1 MSKEVNEERAPQT
14 VTDVKE
20 MLTKHSNG
28 EIQRTIQNCITILQ
42 NDHVLADAPD
52 NRYSTWRKLWVA
64 LAESE
69 KQLGLNITDAQI
81 EELKAHIYDI
91 DYEKEAEYESKL
103 RHDVMAHIYAYGD
116 VCPDARAI
124 IHLGATSCYVTDN
137 ADILLM
143 REGLCEIR
151 TLLVNAIAAV
161 SDFAEKYKG
170 LPILAYTHFQAAQP
184 TTLGKRAT
192 LWLNDLVEDLKR
204 LDFELGNLKFFG
216 CKGTT
221 GTGAS
226 FLQLFDDEEKVFALE
241 KLIAEKFGFTEVVPV
256 SGQTYSRKIDAYVL
270 DVLSDIA
277 QSAAKFSS
285 DIRLMCH
292 MKEVDE
298 PFETKQIGSSAMAYK
313 KNPMRSERVASLA
326 RYVMIDALNP
336 AITEAQQWLERT
348 LDDSANKRISVPEA
362 FLATSG
368 ILNLYINVISGLRVY
383 DKVIKKNLDRELPF
397 MATEN
402 ILMYLVEE
410 KGFDRQV
417 AHEKIR
423 VHSIAAG
430 EHVKVEGGDNDLLSR
445 LIGDRELGL
454 SAEEIEK
461 ICDAHGF
468 CGLAEKQTEIFLAKV
483 RKDVLEKNS
492 DLLGVEAQVKV

>member
-1 MSKEVNEERAPQT
+1 MKDKYVSPLCERY
-14 VTDVKE
+14 
-20 MLTKHSNG
+20 
-28 EIQRTIQNCITILQ
+28 
-42 NDHVLADAPD
+42 ADEKMQKIFSPD

-69 KQLGLNITDAQI
+69 KQLGLNITDAQF

-454 SAEEIEK
+454 TAEEIEK

>member
-1 MSKEVNEERAPQT
+1 MRDKYVSPLCERY
-14 VTDVKE
+14 
-20 MLTKHSNG
+20 
-28 EIQRTIQNCITILQ
+28 
-42 NDHVLADAPD
+42 ADEKMQKIFSPD

-69 KQLGLNITDAQI
+69 KELGLNITDEQI
-81 EELKAHIYDI
+81 AEMKSHIYDI
-91 DYEKEAEYESKL
+91 DYEKEAEYERQL
-103 RHDVMAHIYAYGD
+103 RHDVMAHIYTYGD
-116 VCPDARAI
+116 SCPTARGI

-137 ADILLM
+137 ADTLLM
-143 REGLCEIR
+143 KEGLEAVKA
-151 TLLVNAIAAV
+151 LLVNAIKAV
-161 SDFAEKYKG
+161 YDFADKYKS
-170 LPILAYTHFQAAQP
+170 LPVLAYTHFQAAQP

-192 LWLNDLVEDLKR
+192 LWLNDLAEDYKRVEW
-204 LDFELGNLKFFG
+204 EIENLKFFG

-226 FLQLFDDEEKVFALE
+226 FLQLFGDEEKVFELE
-241 KLIAEKFGFTEVVPV
+241 KLIAKKFGFKKIVPV
-256 SGQTYSRKIDAYVL
+256 SGQTYSRKTDSFIL
-270 DVLSDIA
+270 NVLSGIA

-313 KNPMRSERVASLA
+313 KNPMRSERIASLA
-326 RYVMIDALNP
+326 RYVMVDALNP

-368 ILNLYINVISGLRVY
+368 ILNLYVNVISGLNVY
-383 DKVIKKNLDRELPF
+383 PKVIKKNLDAELPF

-410 KGFDRQV
+410 KGFDRQWT
-417 AHEKIR
+417 HEKIR
-423 VHSIAAG
+423 VHSIEAG
-430 EHVKVEGGDNDLLSR
+430 YNVKVNGGDNDLIDR
-445 LIGDRELGL
+445 LLKDDELKL
-454 SAEEIEK
+454 TREEIDK
-461 ICDAHGF
+461 IFDAKGF
-468 CGLAEKQTEIFLAKV
+468 CGLAEKQTDKFLSEVKNEII
-483 RKDVLEKNS
+483 DKNAG
-492 DLLGVEAQVKV
+492 LLGLKAEVNV

>member
-1 MSKEVNEERAPQT
+1 MQKIFS
-14 VTDVKE
+14 
-20 MLTKHSNG
+20 
-28 EIQRTIQNCITILQ
+28 
-42 NDHVLADAPD
+42 PD

-454 SAEEIEK
+454 TAEEIEK

>member
-1 MSKEVNEERAPQT
+1 MKDKYVSPLCERY
-14 VTDVKE
+14 
-20 MLTKHSNG
+20 
-28 EIQRTIQNCITILQ
+28 
-42 NDHVLADAPD
+42 ADEKMQKVFSPD

-241 KLIAEKFGFTEVVPV
+241 KLIAEKFGFTEVIPV

-445 LIGDRELGL
+445 LIGDKELGL
-454 SAEEIEK
+454 TAEEIEK

>member
-1 MSKEVNEERAPQT
+1 MRDKYVSPLCERY
-14 VTDVKE
+14 
-20 MLTKHSNG
+20 
-28 EIQRTIQNCITILQ
+28 
-42 NDHVLADAPD
+42 ADEKMQKIFSPD

-69 KQLGLNITDAQI
+69 KELGLNITDEQI
-81 EELKAHIYDI
+81 AEMKSHIYDI
-91 DYEKEAEYESKL
+91 DYEKEAEYERQL
-103 RHDVMAHIYAYGD
+103 RHDVMAHIYTYGD
-116 VCPDARAI
+116 SCPTARGI

-137 ADILLM
+137 ADTLLM
-143 REGLCEIR
+143 KEGLEAVKA
-151 TLLVNAIAAV
+151 LLVNAIKAV
-161 SDFAEKYKG
+161 YDFADKYKS
-170 LPILAYTHFQAAQP
+170 LPVLAYTHFQAAQP

-192 LWLNDLVEDLKR
+192 LWLNDLAEDYKRVEWEID
-204 LDFELGNLKFFG
+204 NLKFFG

-226 FLQLFDDEEKVFALE
+226 FLQLFGDEEKVFELE
-241 KLIAEKFGFTEVVPV
+241 KLIAKKFGFKKIVPV
-256 SGQTYSRKIDAYVL
+256 SGQTYSRKTDSFIL
-270 DVLSDIA
+270 NVLSGIA

-313 KNPMRSERVASLA
+313 KNPMRSERIASLA
-326 RYVMIDALNP
+326 RYVMVDALNP

-368 ILNLYINVISGLRVY
+368 ILNLYVNVISGLNVY
-383 DKVIKKNLDRELPF
+383 PKVIKKNLDAELPF

-410 KGFDRQV
+410 KGFDRQWT
-417 AHEKIR
+417 HEKIR
-423 VHSIAAG
+423 VHSIEAG
-430 EHVKVEGGDNDLLSR
+430 YNVKVNGGDNDLIDR
-445 LIGDRELGL
+445 LLKDDELKLTRE
-454 SAEEIEK
+454 EVDK
-461 ICDAHGF
+461 IFDAKGF
-468 CGLAEKQTEIFLAKV
+468 CGLAEKQTEKFLSEV
-483 RKDVLEKNS
+483 KNEII
-492 DLLGVEAQVKV
+492 DKNAGLLGLKAEVNV

>member
-1 MSKEVNEERAPQT
+1 MKDKYVSPLCERY
-14 VTDVKE
+14 
-20 MLTKHSNG
+20 
-28 EIQRTIQNCITILQ
+28 
-42 NDHVLADAPD
+42 ADEKMQKIFSPD

-241 KLIAEKFGFTEVVPV
+241 KLIAEKFGFSEVVPV

-454 SAEEIEK
+454 TAEEIEK

>member
-1 MSKEVNEERAPQT
+1 MKDKYVSPLCERY
-14 VTDVKE
+14 
-20 MLTKHSNG
+20 
-28 EIQRTIQNCITILQ
+28 
-42 NDHVLADAPD
+42 ADEKMQKIFSPD

-204 LDFELGNLKFFG
+204 LDFELGYLKFFG

-445 LIGDRELGL
+445 LIGDKELGL
-454 SAEEIEK
+454 TAEEIEK

>member
-1 MSKEVNEERAPQT
+1 MSGCDIIIDAMKDKYVSPLCERY
-14 VTDVKE
+14 
-20 MLTKHSNG
+20 
-28 EIQRTIQNCITILQ
+28 
-42 NDHVLADAPD
+42 ADEKMQKIFSPD

-241 KLIAEKFGFTEVVPV
+241 KLIAEKFGFSEVVPV

-454 SAEEIEK
+454 TAEEIEK

>member
-1 MSKEVNEERAPQT
+1 MKDKYVSPLCERY
-14 VTDVKE
+14 
-20 MLTKHSNG
+20 
-28 EIQRTIQNCITILQ
+28 
-42 NDHVLADAPD
+42 ADEKMQKIFSPD

-423 VHSIAAG
+423 VYSIAAG

-454 SAEEIEK
+454 TAEEIEK

>member
-1 MSKEVNEERAPQT
+1 MRDKYVSPLCERY
-14 VTDVKE
+14 
-20 MLTKHSNG
+20 
-28 EIQRTIQNCITILQ
+28 
-42 NDHVLADAPD
+42 ADEKMQKIFSPD

-69 KQLGLNITDAQI
+69 KELGLNITDEQI
-81 EELKAHIYDI
+81 AEMKSHIYDI
-91 DYEKEAEYESKL
+91 DYEKEAEYERQL
-103 RHDVMAHIYAYGD
+103 RHDVMAHIYTYGD
-116 VCPDARAI
+116 SCPTARGI

-137 ADILLM
+137 ADTLLM
-143 REGLCEIR
+143 KEGLEVVKA
-151 TLLVNAIAAV
+151 LLVNAIKAV
-161 SDFAEKYKG
+161 YDFADKYKS
-170 LPILAYTHFQAAQP
+170 LPVLAYTHFQAAQP

-192 LWLNDLVEDLKR
+192 LWLNDLAEDYKRVEW
-204 LDFELGNLKFFG
+204 EIENLKFFG

-226 FLQLFDDEEKVFALE
+226 FLQLFGDEEKVFELE
-241 KLIAEKFGFTEVVPV
+241 KLIAKKFGFKKIVPV
-256 SGQTYSRKIDAYVL
+256 SGQTYSRKTDSFIL
-270 DVLSDIA
+270 NVLSGIA

-313 KNPMRSERVASLA
+313 KNPMRSERIASLA
-326 RYVMIDALNP
+326 RYVMVDALNP

-368 ILNLYINVISGLRVY
+368 ILNLYVNVISGLNVY
-383 DKVIKKNLDRELPF
+383 PKVIKKNLDAELPF

-410 KGFDRQV
+410 KGFDRQWT
-417 AHEKIR
+417 HEKIR
-423 VHSIAAG
+423 VHSIEAG
-430 EHVKVEGGDNDLLSR
+430 YNVKVNGGDNDLIDR
-445 LIGDRELGL
+445 LLKDDELKL
-454 SAEEIEK
+454 TREEIDK
-461 ICDAHGF
+461 IFDAKGF
-468 CGLAEKQTEIFLAKV
+468 CGLAEKQTEKFLSEV
-483 RKDVLEKNS
+483 KNEII
-492 DLLGVEAQVKV
+492 DKNAGLLGLKAEVNV

>member
-1 MSKEVNEERAPQT
+1 MKDKYESPLCERYA
-14 VTDVKE
+14 DEK
-20 MLTKHSNG
+20 M
-28 EIQRTIQNCITILQ
+28 QRIFS
-42 NDHVLADAPD
+42 AD
-52 NRYSTWRKLWVA
+52 NKYSTWRKLWVA

-69 KQLGLNITDAQI
+69 RELGLNISQAQI
-81 EELKAHIYDI
+81 DEMNAHLYDI
-91 DYEKEAEYESKL
+91 DYDKEREYEQKL
-103 RHDVMAHIYAYGD
+103 RHDVMAHIYAFGD
-116 VCPDARAI
+116 VCPNARPI

-137 ADILLM
+137 TDILLL
-143 REGLCEIR
+143 REGLLQIKA
-151 TLLVNAIAAV
+151 LLVNAIAAV
-161 SDFAEKYKG
+161 CDFAEKYKD

-192 LWLNDLVEDLKR
+192 LWLNDLTEDLKR
-204 LDFELGNLKFFG
+204 LDFELNNLKFFG

-226 FLQLFDDEEKVFALE
+226 FLQLFGSVAKVFELE
-241 KLIAEKFGFTEVVPV
+241 KLIAARFGFEKVIPV
-256 SGQTYSRKIDAYVL
+256 SGQTYSRKIDSFVL
-270 DVLSDIA
+270 NVLSDIA

-298 PFETKQIGSSAMAYK
+298 PFESKQIGSSAMAYK
-313 KNPMRSERVASLA
+313 RNPMRSERIASLS

-368 ILNLYINVISGLRVY
+368 VLNLYINVISGLKVY
-383 DKVIKKNLDRELPF
+383 DKVIAKNLRAELPF

-402 ILMYLVEE
+402 ILMYLVEN
-410 KGFDRQV
+410 KGFDRQA

-430 EHVKVEGGDNDLLSR
+430 NRVKLEGGDNDLIDR
-445 LIGDRELGL
+445 LIADPDLKLTR
-454 SAEEIEK
+454 EEIDK
-461 ICDAHGF
+461 ITAAHGF
-468 CGLAEKQTEIFLAKV
+468 CGLASEQTSRFCKEV
-483 RKDVLEKNS
+483 REEVLKPNEN
-492 DLLGVEAQVKV
+492 LLGVKAQVNV

>member
-1 MSKEVNEERAPQT
+1 MKDKYVSPLCERY
-14 VTDVKE
+14 
-20 MLTKHSNG
+20 
-28 EIQRTIQNCITILQ
+28 
-42 NDHVLADAPD
+42 ADEKMQKIFSPD

-454 SAEEIEK
+454 TAEEIEK

-483 RKDVLEKNS
+483 RKDVLEKNF

>member
-1 MSKEVNEERAPQT
+1 MKDKYVSPLCERYA
-14 VTDVKE
+14 DEK
-20 MLTKHSNG
+20 M
-28 EIQRTIQNCITILQ
+28 QRIFS
-42 NDHVLADAPD
+42 PD

-69 KQLGLNITDAQI
+69 QQLGLSITDEQI
-81 EELKAHIYDI
+81 AEMKAHIYDI
-91 DYEKEAEYESKL
+91 DYDKENEFEKKL
-103 RHDVMAHIYAYGD
+103 RHDVMAHIYAYGE
-116 VCPDARAI
+116 VCPDARPI
-124 IHLGATSCYVTDN
+124 IHLGATSCFVTDN
-137 ADILLM
+137 TDIILM
-143 REGLCEIR
+143 REGLNEIKA
-151 TLLVNAIAAV
+151 LLVNAIKAV
-161 SDFAEKYKG
+161 YDFADEYKD

-192 LWLNDLVEDLKR
+192 LWLNDLAEDLKR
-204 LDFELGNLKFFG
+204 LDFELSGLMFFG

-226 FLQLFDDEEKVFALE
+226 FLQLFNDEEKVFKLE
-241 KLIAEKFGFTEVVPV
+241 KLIAEKFGFDKIVPV
-256 SGQTYSRKIDAYVL
+256 SGQTYSRKIDSYVL
-270 DVLSDIA
+270 GVLSDIA

-298 PFETKQIGSSAMAYK
+298 PFETNQIGSSAMAYK
-313 KNPMRSERVASLA
+313 KNPMRSERIASLA
-326 RYVMIDALNP
+326 RYVMIDSLNP

-383 DKVIKKNLDRELPF
+383 PKVIEKNLNSELPF

-402 ILMYLVEE
+402 VLMYLVEE
-410 KGFDRQV
+410 KGFDRQI

-423 VHSIAAG
+423 VHSIEAG
-430 EHVKVEGGDNDLLSR
+430 RNVKEKGGDNDLIDR
-445 LIGDRELGL
+445 LLNDDELHL
-454 SAEEIEK
+454 TREEIEK
-461 ICDAHGF
+461 TMNAHGF
-468 CGLAEKQTEIFLAKV
+468 CGLAKRQTELFLADVK
-483 RKDVLEKNS
+483 KDILDKNA
-492 DLLGVEAQVKV
+492 DLLGLKAVVNV

>member
-1 MSKEVNEERAPQT
+1 MKDKYVSPLCERY
-14 VTDVKE
+14 
-20 MLTKHSNG
+20 
-28 EIQRTIQNCITILQ
+28 
-42 NDHVLADAPD
+42 ADEKMQKIFSPD

-445 LIGDRELGL
+445 LIGDKELGL
-454 SAEEIEK
+454 TAEEIEK

>member
-1 MSKEVNEERAPQT
+1 MRDKYVSPLCERY
-14 VTDVKE
+14 
-20 MLTKHSNG
+20 
-28 EIQRTIQNCITILQ
+28 
-42 NDHVLADAPD
+42 ADEKMQKIFSPD

-69 KQLGLNITDAQI
+69 KELGLNITDEQI
-81 EELKAHIYDI
+81 AEMKSHIYDI
-91 DYEKEAEYESKL
+91 DYEKEAEYERQL
-103 RHDVMAHIYAYGD
+103 RHDVMAHIYTYGD
-116 VCPDARAI
+116 SCPTARGI

-137 ADILLM
+137 ADTLLM
-143 REGLCEIR
+143 KEGLEAVKA
-151 TLLVNAIAAV
+151 LLVNAIKAV
-161 SDFAEKYKG
+161 YDFADKYKS
-170 LPILAYTHFQAAQP
+170 LPVLAYTHFQAAQP

-192 LWLNDLVEDLKR
+192 LWLNDLAEDYKRVEW
-204 LDFELGNLKFFG
+204 EIENLKFFG

-226 FLQLFDDEEKVFALE
+226 FLQLFGDEEKVFELE
-241 KLIAEKFGFTEVVPV
+241 KLIAKKFGFKKIVPV
-256 SGQTYSRKIDAYVL
+256 SGQTYSRKTDSFIL
-270 DVLSDIA
+270 NVLSGIA

-313 KNPMRSERVASLA
+313 KNPMRSERIASLA
-326 RYVMIDALNP
+326 RYVMVDALNP

-368 ILNLYINVISGLRVY
+368 ILNLYVNVISGLNVY
-383 DKVIKKNLDRELPF
+383 PKVIKKNLDAELPF

-410 KGFDRQV
+410 KGFDRQWT
-417 AHEKIR
+417 HEKIR

-430 EHVKVEGGDNDLLSR
+430 YNVKVNGGDNDLIDR
-445 LIGDRELGL
+445 LLKDDELKL
-454 SAEEIEK
+454 TREEIDK
-461 ICDAHGF
+461 IFDAKGF
-468 CGLAEKQTEIFLAKV
+468 CGLAEKQTEKFLSEV
-483 RKDVLEKNS
+483 KNEII
-492 DLLGVEAQVKV
+492 DKNAGLLGLKAEVNV